1 MDLNQ
6 YNRLKISS
14 TTIESASKD
23 ESEQS
28 TSQAEGDGNAED
40 PKGS

>member
-14 TTIESASKD
+14 TTIESALKN

-28 TSQAEGDGNAED
+28 TSQAKGDGNAES
-40 PKGS
+40 PKGL